1 MGEQQPLN
9 LVQFHDYMR
18 LYAGTTQG
26 VFKVNADNGIV
37 TRLGPLD
44 TSVEKVAVQGDTILA
59 AITPDYGT
67 LMRGALHPSQ
77 GRGVMRSTDAGR
89 HWVPC
94 GGVLEDAQV
103 TALAWGAG
111 SFIAGTD
118 PASILH
124 SYDLGATWA
133 EGTPLSGLPGAS
145 RWGFPRPPHT
155 AHVMTIVPHPTHS
168 MVLYAGIEVGGVVM
182 SSDGGCNWHE
192 IGATDPTATVHP
204 AVHGLAVCPG
214 APHVVYAATPDGVFL
229 SETAGATWVARSSTL
244 DPLYCRPITVHQ
256 TDPDIAITVATPGA
270 SGFFGRE
277 AHRTGA
283 KVMRTVDR
291 GVNWLPVQGL
301 PEHFQPTPALVADP
315 LMPGRFFLPLFSGEL
330 YVSTD
335 DGATWE
341 LLVEGI
347 PTILGMIAA

>member
-1 MGEQQPLN
+1 
-9 LVQFHDYMR
+9 MR

-26 VFKVNADNGIV
+26 VFKVNPDNGIV

-44 TSVEKVAVQGDTILA
+44 TSVEAVAVQGDTILA
-59 AITPDYGT
+59 AITPDYGMP
-67 LMRGALHPSQ
+67 MRAPLHPSH
-77 GRGVMRSTDAGR
+77 GRGVMRSTDSGR
-89 HWVPC
+89 HWAPC
-94 GGVLEDAQV
+94 GGLLDGAQV

-111 SFIAGTD
+111 GFIAGTD

-133 EGTPLSGLPGAS
+133 EGTPLSGLAGAS
-145 RWGFPRPPHT
+145 RWDYPLPPHT
-155 AHVMTIVPHPTHS
+155 AHVMMIVPHPTRS
-168 MVLYAGIEVGGVVM
+168 MIQYAGIEVGGVVM

-192 IGATDPTATVHP
+192 IGATDPSASVHP
-204 AVHGLAVCPG
+204 DIHGLAICPG
-214 APHVVYAATPDGVFL
+214 APHVMYAATPDGIYV
-229 SETAGATWVARSSTL
+229 SETAGATWGSRSNTL
-244 DPLYCRPITVHQ
+244 DPLYCRAVAAHQ
-256 TDPDIAITVATPGA
+256 TDPDMAITVATWGA

-283 KVMRTVDR
+283 RVMRTVDR
-291 GVNWLPVQGL
+291 GLTWTQVQGL

-315 LMPGRFFLPLFSGEL
+315 LVTGRFFLPLFSGEL

-347 PTILGMIAA
+347 PTILRLIAA